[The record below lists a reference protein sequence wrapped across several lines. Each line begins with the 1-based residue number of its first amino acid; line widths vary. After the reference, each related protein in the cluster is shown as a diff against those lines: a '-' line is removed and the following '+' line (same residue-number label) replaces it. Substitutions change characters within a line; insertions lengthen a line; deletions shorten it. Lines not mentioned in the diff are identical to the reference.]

1 MDDEEM
7 HEMGCEFVNC
17 HGTLAPLC
25 TPTVSMCNEPRLET
39 GISGFGPD
47 AHSEPVFVAE
57 PAGHAG

>member
-1 MDDEEM
+1 M
-7 HEMGCEFVNC
+7 HEMGCEFANC